1 MKLFYEIRSQRLF
14 VGNICEEP
22 FPLHV
27 HAVVEIVHML
37 EGSIR
42 LTVGD
47 QAYTLHPGDT
57 IAIFPS
63 VVHSYDDVPRD
74 AKGLCMIFVPDTIA
88 EFAGTFRTM
97 RPVDPFLPAEKLDS
111 GMIEALEKLQALSME
126 ENSPFLKCNL
136 HVFLAHFLSLLKL
149 STLDNQLPTN
159 LAQQV
164 VQYVADHFDKPLTL
178 ESMSTALGV
187 SRSHLSHLFSEQLNI
202 NFRKYINIMR
212 VDQACTMLSET
223 DMTVTEI
230 CYACGYNNP
239 RTFHRAFID
248 ECGVQP
254 GEYRA
259 KCRQKLLL

>member
-1 MKLFYEIRSQRLF
+1 MKLFYEIRSQKLF
-14 VGNICEEP
+14 VGKICEDP

-27 HAVVEIVHML
+27 HAVVEIVYML
-37 EGSIR
+37 QGSMKLSVSDR
-42 LTVGD
+42 S
-47 QAYTLHPGDT
+47 YTLQPGDT

-63 VVHSYDDVPRD
+63 VAHSYDEVPPD

-97 RPVDPFLPAEKLDS
+97 RPVDPFLPAEKSDS
-111 GMIEALEKLQALSME
+111 GMMEAVEKLQALSQE
-126 ENSPFLKCNL
+126 EDSPFIKCNL
-136 HVFLAHFLSLLKL
+136 HVFLAHFLSLLNL
-149 STLDNQLPTN
+149 APLDQQLHTN
-159 LAQQV
+159 LTQQV
-164 VQYVADHFDKPLTL
+164 VQYVADHFDEPLTM
-178 ESMSTALGV
+178 ESVSAALGV
-187 SRSHLSHLFSEQLNI
+187 SRSHLSHLFSDQLNI

-259 KCRQKLLL
+259 KCRQKPML